1 MAKNREPKKK
11 NAVAPDLEWDMLP
24 NESPLMYERFCWYRD
39 VIYYDDAELQN
50 THVLDITKRRSYR
63 ACADHFGLA
72 LNTVEREG
80 KKYRWQERC
89 EAYDRYI
96 ALLARRENERKV
108 KKMLNNHALLGAAMV
123 QRAAAR
129 FISLKEN
136 EIDAADTIRMADV
149 GVKIER
155 MSRGVSSEDTVVYL
169 NPNPEDARERPA
181 ATVDVNPVF
190 DFDSLTDEE
199 LNQLERIV
207 GKFTAA
213 HGE

>member
-1 MAKNREPKKK
+1 MPKKRK
-11 NAVAPDLEWDMLP
+11 EKKTEQIVPELEWDKQP
-24 NESPLMYERFCWYRD
+24 EESLQMYERFCFYRD
-39 VIYYDDAELQN
+39 FIYYDDAELQDR
-50 THVLDITKRRSYR
+50 HVVDITKRRSYR

-72 LNTVEREG
+72 LNTIERDG

-96 ALLARRENERKV
+96 ALLARRENEKKV

-129 FISLKEN
+129 FISLKER
-136 EIDAADTIRMADV
+136 EINAADTIRMADV

-155 MSRGVSSEDTVVYL
+155 MSRGVSSEETTVIL
-169 NPNPEDARERPA
+169 SQQTEETRDKPA

-190 DFDSLTDEE
+190 DLEKLSDEE
-199 LNQLERIV
+199 LDQLERIC
-207 GKFTAA
+207 GKLAKA
-213 HGE
+213 DAE